1 MKNVIKNQKLFF
13 ISLIGIIV
21 VSSILIYTYAYQSLQ
36 VVYKSG
42 SKEKLTVNAGV
53 LDVTFAVTN
62 RLNITSMPLL
72 SSYKSAEYSEFTISN
87 TKSSDDAAYKVSITD
102 ITYTSNLVSSDFN
115 YTLVNADT
123 NEIVSEDNFS
133 NLTGTSIE
141 LTDFI
146 TLKKN
151 NSVKLRL
158 YLWLK
163 ETTSNQ
169 NSLENASFKGKIE
182 ITSMFDKEV
191 PKKLV
196 DTILTSAETATTNS
210 DATRTIYQETPTTT
224 PGQAVS
230 TETEKTLSKTQDDYG
245 DSYYFRGNVVDN
257 FVNYAGMCWRIVRI
271 EGDGSIKL
279 ILASELSC
287 SDTNVTTTSGYATDG
302 AVGVQGTKLTAIYGY
317 KKVEKYYEDDYINS
331 FANTTENV
339 RTKLN
344 TWLQTKITKDSD
356 KALLKNDNWCIGD
369 RITFYDSSYNLI
381 SSTKT
386 IGELINTNIPFYY
399 STNKRFKKDN
409 APTLKCDGSNERDG
423 EVDKNTIGMLTADE
437 TLFAGSSFDSKNFFN
452 NSTYY
457 LNKNATSN
465 DWWVLSLSDFY
476 LTAGGLFSYA
486 MSSTGIL
493 NNGSI
498 FRYDGFYSVGGSLA
512 FRATVTLV
520 PSTQITSG
528 DGTVNNAYVVKTS

>member
-102 ITYTSNLVSSDFN
+102 MAYTSNLVSSDFN

-182 ITSMFDKEV
+182 ITSMFDKEA
-191 PKKLV
+191 PKNPIKKGTFAY
-196 DTILTSAETATTNS
+196 TIINNAKNATGDKS
-210 DATRTIYQETPTTT
+210 IYQETPTTT
-224 PGQAVS
+224 PGQAIS

-245 DSYYFRGNVVDN
+245 DSYYYRGNVVDN

-302 AVGVQGTKLTAIYGY
+302 AAGVLGTKLSAHYGY
-317 KKVEKYYEDDYINS
+317 KIVGSYDGDDYINS
-331 FANTTENV
+331 AEDTNGNA

-344 TWLQTKITKDSD
+344 AWLERKITKDSD
-356 KALLKNDNWCIGD
+356 KALLKNEDWCIGD
-369 RITFYDSSYNLI
+369 RTTAYDF
-381 SSTKT
+381 STYALKT
-386 IGELINTNIPFYY
+386 ETAEELINAGTSFSY
-399 STNKRFKKDN
+399 SAGKRIWNTKT
-409 APTLKCDGSNERDG
+409 PTLKCDGNKERDG
-423 EVDKNTIGMLTADE
+423 EIDTNKVGMLTADE
-437 TLFAGSSFDSKNFFN
+437 VAFAGADGNYNS

-457 LNKNATSN
+457 LNKNATTN
-465 DWWVLSLSDFY
+465 YWWALSPINF
-476 LTAGGLFSYA
+476 FSKNYRV
-486 MSSTGIL
+486 SSFEVE
-493 NNGSI
+493 NNGSLQTSYVSI
-498 FRYDGFYSVGGSLA
+498 TYGSL
-512 FRATVTLV
+512 RAAVSLTS
-520 PSTQITSG
+520 STKIISG
-528 DGTVNNAYVVKTS
+528 DGTVNNAYTVG